1 MEGLSAGDAESKSV
15 VIVEEL
21 WMKDQYDVI
30 VVGAGPAGS
39 TAARYAAAGGASVL
53 VLEKDRDVG
62 YPVRC
67 AEAVSHEGVVQF
79 LEPDAR
85 WIAATVSK
93 FRIVVPNGNSIIPR
107 LDGIGYVLERR
118 IFDYEL
124 AKLAVQHGA
133 EVVTKAYVYD
143 LITIDGVVSGV
154 RVLIK
159 DQKVDLRAK
168 VVIGADGVE
177 SRVGKWAGI
186 DTTCHIHDMESC
198 AQVTLSGVTVDAGI
212 LDFYF
217 GDDIAP
223 GGYLWV
229 FPKGKES
236 ANVGIGI
243 SVECA
248 KEKSAVRWLDEFVQK
263 RFPHA
268 AVLTRIAGGVP
279 CAKTCDQIVKGSV
292 MLVGD
297 AAHQVNPVSG
307 GGIISGMIG
316 GMIAGQVAAEALTS
330 GTIDHLKEYEKR
342 WQKRLGWRHEVFY
355 RIKEAIY
362 NFSDDTLNKL
372 CDDAVKLPEE
382 KRTVGGI
389 FRTALW
395 NQPSLLLDVAK
406 VFIS

>member
-1 MEGLSAGDAESKSV
+1 
-15 VIVEEL
+15 
-21 WMKDQYDVI
+21 MKDQYDVI

-39 TAARYAAAGGASVL
+39 TAARFAAAGGASVL
-53 VLEKDRDVG
+53 LLEKDRDVG

-67 AEAVSHEGVVQF
+67 AEAVSHEGVAQF
-79 LEPDAR
+79 IEPDPR
-85 WIAATVSK
+85 WIASTVSK
-93 FRIVVPNGNSIIPR
+93 FRIVVPNGNSIVPR

-124 AKLAVQHGA
+124 AKLAAKEGA
-133 EVVTKAYVYD
+133 EVITKAYAYD
-143 LITIDGVVSGV
+143 LIKEDGDVTGV

-198 AQVTLSGVTVDAGI
+198 AQVTLSGVAVDEGI

-217 GDDIAP
+217 GDQIAP

-229 FPKGKES
+229 FPKGKDS

-248 KEKSAVRWLDEFVQK
+248 KEKAAVRWLDEFVQK
-263 RFPHA
+263 KFPNA
-268 AVLTRIAGGVP
+268 AMLTRIAGGVP
-279 CAKTCDQIVKGSV
+279 CAKTCDEIVKGNV
-292 MLVGD
+292 LLVGD
-297 AAHQVNPVSG
+297 AAHQVNPTSG

-316 GMIAGQVAAEALTS
+316 GMLAGQVAAEA
-330 GTIDHLKEYEKR
+330 IAKKDRNHLIEYGKR
-342 WQKRLGWRHEVFY
+342 WHKRLGWRHEVFY
-355 RIKEAIY
+355 RIREAITS
-362 NFSDDTLNKL
+362 FSDETLNKL
-372 CDDAVKLPEE
+372 CDSAVKLPEE
-382 KRTVGGI
+382 KRTVGGL
-389 FRTALW
+389 FRTAMW
-395 NQPSLLLDVAK
+395 NKPSILLDIAK

>member
-1 MEGLSAGDAESKSV
+1 MREA
-15 VIVEEL
+15 
-21 WMKDQYDVI
+21 YDVI

-53 VLEKDRDVG
+53 LLEKDRDVG

-67 AEAVSHEGVVQF
+67 AEAVSHEGVIQF
-79 LEPDAR
+79 IQPDPK

-93 FRIVVPNGNSIIPR
+93 FRIVVPNGNSIVPR

-124 AKLAVQHGA
+124 AKLAVNEGA

-143 LITIDGVVSGV
+143 LLRTGGEITGV
-154 RVLIK
+154 RALIK
-159 DQKVDLRAK
+159 DQKVDIRGK
-168 VVIGADGVE
+168 VIIGADGVE

-198 AQVTLSGVTVDAGI
+198 AQVTLSGIHVDEGI

-217 GDDIAP
+217 GDDVAP

-229 FPKGKES
+229 FPKGKDS

-248 KEKSAVRWLDEFVQK
+248 KEKAAVRWLDEFVQK
-263 RFPHA
+263 KFPHA
-268 AVLTRIAGGVP
+268 AILTRIAGGVP
-279 CAKTCDQIVKGSV
+279 CAKTCDEIVKGNV
-292 MLVGD
+292 MIVGD

-316 GMIAGQVAAEALTS
+316 GMIAGQVAVEALEKK
-330 GTIDHLKEYEKR
+330 DNAHLQEYQNR

-355 RIKEAIY
+355 HIKEAIY

-372 CDDAVKLPEE
+372 CDHAQQLPDE

-395 NQPSLLLDVAK
+395 NQPSILLDVAK